1 MSENQMKYF
10 VYELGNLGWTLRQL
24 DRNDTEATLLATIR
38 DNSQLPKKE
47 QQRYQQLWRKCE
59 DETLSQDELVE
70 YQSLLSQLEARNL
83 KRIKA
88 LIALVKIREK
98 ALGEITTELDL
109 SEKNNAITSTQKTRK
124 RS

>member
-38 DNSQLPKKE
+38 DNSQLLKKE
-47 QQRYQQLWRKCE
+47 QQRYQQLWSKCE

-88 LIALVKIREK
+88 LVALVKSRGK
-98 ALGEITTELDL
+98 ALGEIT
-109 SEKNNAITSTQKTRK
+109 A
-124 RS
+124 